1 MRRQLRVAALIV
13 SRDLGVVAHYCRDVA
28 VMYAG
33 RIVEQ
38 TDVNTFFRQPLH
50 PYSVRLL
57 RAAAAARDRA
67 GGRTEAT
74 ELVPAA
80 ARGCAYAPRC
90 TLVEPACRE
99 SVPELAAPESDRWV
113 RCLRADAIAKGEV
126 SV

>member
-50 PYSVRLL
+50 AYSVGRL

-67 GGRTEAT
+67 GGR
-74 ELVPAA
+74 
-80 ARGCAYAPRC
+80 
-90 TLVEPACRE
+90 
-99 SVPELAAPESDRWV
+99 
-113 RCLRADAIAKGEV
+113 AD
-126 SV
+126 